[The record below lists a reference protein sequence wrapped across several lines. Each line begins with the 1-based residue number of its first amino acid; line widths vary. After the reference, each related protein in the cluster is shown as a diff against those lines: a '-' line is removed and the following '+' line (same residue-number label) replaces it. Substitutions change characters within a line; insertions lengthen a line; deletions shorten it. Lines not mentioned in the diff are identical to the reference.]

1 MTDRMT
7 RTVSREELLAEPG
20 LPLALRTELMLM
32 PQDLELERHRDFLVV
47 RSPRN
52 PHYWWGNY
60 VFFDSPPG
68 RGDLARW
75 EEVFGQTIRGV
86 QPASRHTT
94 FSWAGPQSGH
104 VGPFLSRGYK
114 ELNSIVLSA
123 LEPQS
128 YRHENPLA
136 QIRILSGADW
146 DVLLELMVAER
157 APEHPHESFRSY
169 ARGRIEEWRRRVDAG
184 LGLWFGA
191 YLEGELA
198 STLGL
203 FVEETA
209 GHAGPRLARFQEVT
223 TAVRHRR
230 QGLAGTLVVT
240 ACRTLLSEFGALRFV
255 IIADAHDLAQRIYR
269 NVGFELA
276 EHLKG
281 LEKGGY

>member
-1 MTDRMT
+1 MTG
-7 RTVSREELLAEPG
+7 TVSRQELLAEPG
-20 LPLALRTELMLM
+20 LPLSLRTELMLM
-32 PQDLELERHRDFLVV
+32 PEDLELERHQDFLVV

-75 EEVFGQTIRGV
+75 EEV
-86 QPASRHTT
+86 
-94 FSWAGPQSGH
+94 
-104 VGPFLSRGYK
+104 GPFLSRGYK
-114 ELNSIVLSA
+114 ALDSIVLSA

-146 DVLLELMVAER
+146 DGLLELMVAER

-203 FVEETA
+203 FVEET
-209 GHAGPRLARFQEVT
+209 GFHAGPRLARFQEVT
-223 TAVRHRR
+223 TAERHRR

-255 IIADAHDLAQRIYR
+255 IIADANDVAQRIYR